1 MAITSPCQSQ
11 VCFCLMCV
19 VLVGSARAD
28 ESQIVFVAV
37 DVTTGTLP
45 FENSKKEVTLDATS
59 TTLSHLTPHCQL
71 LLIHYSVCASI
82 LVFRLGTKE

>member
-1 MAITSPCQSQ
+1 
-11 VCFCLMCV
+11 MCV

-45 FENSKKEVTLDATS
+45 FENSKKEVTLDAT
-59 TTLSHLTPHCQL
+59 TLSYHCQL

>member
-1 MAITSPCQSQ
+1 
-11 VCFCLMCV
+11 MCV

-45 FENSKKEVTLDATS
+45 FENSKKEVTLDAT
-59 TTLSHLTPHCQL
+59 TLSHLTPHCQL